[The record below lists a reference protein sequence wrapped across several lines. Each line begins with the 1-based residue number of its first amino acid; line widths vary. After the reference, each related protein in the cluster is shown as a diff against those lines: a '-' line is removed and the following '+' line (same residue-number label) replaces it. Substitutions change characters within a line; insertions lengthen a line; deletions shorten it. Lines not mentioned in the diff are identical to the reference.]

1 MGHNRTPANE
11 MAQRVK
17 ELTAKPGTLNLIP
30 RTHKVEREKTS
41 SSCVL
46 TSTTCVPMRAY
57 LCPSPNL
64 INVLKKNFEKKIIDF
79 LWTVEQWLFMSFSN
93 LATCFLCHYKYT
105 FLVSFRFPC
114 MNSFCSFGSVCFSL
128 KT

>member
-64 INVLKKNFEKKIIDF
+64 FCP
-79 LWTVEQWLFMSFSN
+79 FSSQMAGT
-93 LATCFLCHYKYT
+93 LTK
-105 FLVSFRFPC
+105 VSLDG
-114 MNSFCSFGSVCFSL
+114 NCS
-128 KT
+128 